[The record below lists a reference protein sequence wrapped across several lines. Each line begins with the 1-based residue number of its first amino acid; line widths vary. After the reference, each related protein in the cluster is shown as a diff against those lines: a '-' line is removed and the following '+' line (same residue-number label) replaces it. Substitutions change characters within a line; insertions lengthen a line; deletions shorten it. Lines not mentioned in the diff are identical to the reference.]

1 MVPPVPPRARGG
13 PRGAHPAQPSPG
25 RCARSGR
32 DSARVRGPP
41 RVGHRLR
48 RADPPVAA
56 AGGDA
61 ASDGP
66 RLRPA
71 RGGDRRP
78 ALRVGE
84 VAGPGCGPTPGRPH
98 RRGRRRDGAG
108 HRARRL
114 ALPDHD
120 PWRHGAERGADVRH
134 HGRRPP
140 DHQCRTPRSSPRARA
155 GRARGR
161 CPGADPGPGGP
172 LGVRLRSQR
181 PLQRGLLP
189 DPGPAHRARHRP
201 ARRGP
206 GRRQRGSGADAP
218 GPLAD
223 AGRPTRAH
231 AAARRPR
238 HPHGAGLGGAVDDA
252 QRLRPGVRDGALR
265 HQRRAA
271 QRRPGLVDRGTPDHC
286 RRTPQR
292 GRGGPRG
299 RRPCPRRAQGRQ
311 PGAAPGQPRPQRLH
325 RGGGARPAGPLSAV
339 VLGVQMLHALDD
351 QRHAAVVRRIDAA
364 ASRGMTLI
372 DDLLEFG
379 EVGQVPVEPTRV
391 DVEHLV
397 AEVVASVGEAT
408 GRRIDL
414 DAGRC
419 AAVRA
424 DERLLRRLLT
434 NLIGNAVKYT
444 EGDGPVDLAVATESL
459 AGGRVLLRVSDRG
472 LPLPVEER
480 ELVFEIFKR
489 GAAGARHSTG
499 TGVGLAVCRRIVE
512 RHGGG
517 IAVVDHQGWSK
528 AFELDLPAAD
538 PVLHGDVST
547 PAGRT
552 RQSRPSSARAR
563 RTASA

>member
-1 MVPPVPPRARGG
+1 MEPTRRSPLLVAVLGLAVTALGCVVLLGWAIDSDGLTRLLPQLVAMQ
-13 PRGAHPAQPSPG
+13 PATALDFALLG
-25 RCARSGR
+25 VATVGLHCGWARSRVPAAVPLLAVLTVAVVAGTALVTELAGWRYPITILGDMAQNEGR
-32 DSARVRGPP
+32 MSGITAVAHLIISAALLAAALGRVLVAHAAGVLALTLGLVGLSGYAFGPSDLYS
-41 RVGHRLR
+41 VGYFQTLALHTALGI
-48 RADPPVAA
+48 ALLGMALVAA
-56 AGGDA
+56 N
-61 ASDGP
+61 
-66 RLRPA
+66 
-71 RGGDRRP
+71 
-78 ALRVGE
+78 GE
-84 VAGPGCGPTPGRPH
+84 VGLTRLARSRTLGGRLARTLLPAVLVIPTVLGWVGLWMMRNDYGPGFVMALYATSVALLSGGLVWLT
-98 RRGRRRDGAG
+98 GA
-108 HRARRL
+108 RL
-114 ALPDHD
+114 TT
-120 PWRHGAERGADVRH
+120 ADVR
-134 HGRRPP
+134 
-140 DHQCRTPRSSPRARA
+140 RSEAEEAREVADRALAELRVA
-155 GRARGR
+155 SQE
-161 CPGADPGPGGP
+161 
-172 LGVRLRSQR
+172 LRLANRDLS
-181 PLQRGLLP
+181 
-189 DPGPAHRARHRP
+189 DF
-201 ARRGP
+201 
-206 GRRQRGSGADAP
+206 
-218 GPLAD
+218 
-223 AGRPTRAH
+223 T
-231 AAARRPR
+231 AAAA
-238 HPHGAGLGGAVDDA
+238 HD
-252 QRLRPGVRDGALR
+252 LR
-265 HQRRAA
+265 
-271 QRRPGLVDRGTPDHC
+271 
-286 RRTPQR
+286 
-292 GRGGPRG
+292 
-299 RRPCPRRAQGRQ
+299 
-311 PGAAPGQPRPQRLH
+311 
-325 RGGGARPAGPLSAV
+325 GPLSAV